1 MISTKVKALVIVF
14 ALFLFTGIITAGCK
28 KKSEVAWVN
37 TNSLPGNT
45 FTQHTSTSTSTGDAK
60 RSSSAIV
67 YLGSD
72 SSSSD
77 ANFGPRDVSFEFRS
91 LK

>member
-1 MISTKVKALVIVF
+1 MISTKVKVVVVF
-14 ALFLFTGIITAGCK
+14 ALFLFTGVITVGCK

-45 FTQHTSTSTSTGDAK
+45 FTQHANNSGAK
-60 RSSSAIV
+60 HSNPTVV

-72 SSSSD
+72 STSSD
-77 ANFGPRDVSFEFRS
+77 ANFGPKDVSFEFRE
-91 LK
+91 LR